1 MEQKS
6 KDFETFQAA
15 SGYKFSGMSI
25 DALGSAQ
32 YTLVDI
38 AIDISGSV
46 GGFAAQLERMLK
58 TIYKACDDKNNPYR
72 ENLMIRV
79 VAFNASL
86 HEIHGFKTL
95 NNIKEDDYT
104 GVLVCG
110 GGTALYDAA
119 DEGIQT
125 MTSYGKTLT
134 ASEFTVNAIGVF
146 ITDGDNNSS
155 QTATSADMVKKST
168 EQSRKSEALESI
180 RTILVGV
187 TNDDANLNNYLQ
199 SFKDDAGIDQ
209 YVSIGKATPGKIAKL
224 AAFISQSVSS
234 TSSALNTGSPS
245 KPITPTF

>member
-1 MEQKS
+1 MDQKS

-46 GGFAAQLERMLK
+46 AGFAAQLERMLK
-58 TIYKACDDKNNPYR
+58 TIFKACDDKNNPYR

-79 VAFNASL
+79 VAFNTTL

-104 GVLVCG
+104 GVLLCG
-110 GGTALYDAA
+110 GGTALFDAA

-125 MTSYGKTLT
+125 MTSYGQTLT

-146 ITDGDNNSS
+146 ITDGDDNSS
-155 QTATSADMVKKST
+155 KISADSVKKSV
-168 EQSRKSEALESI
+168 EASRKAEALESI

-187 TNDDANLNNYLQ
+187 TNDDTNLDHYLQ
-199 SFKDDAGIDQ
+199 SFKDNAGIDQ